1 MTPPHFLRALASP
14 NYRLFFFGQGVSLTG
29 NWMNTTASAWL
40 AYELSQSPF
49 IVGLLAFTSH
59 IPILVLS
66 PVAGVWGDRIDR
78 HKLLIALQTLC
89 FLQSA
94 TLAIVTFT
102 GVVSVAWL
110 LTLSTLRGLTNAV
123 EFPTRQAFIVDLVTR
138 REDLQNA
145 IALNSTLFNLA
156 RLLGPSLAGIV
167 IVAGGAAGCYLV
179 DTLSYLGILTALF
192 RMRLPPHRPSAARQH
207 PLQDLRDGLRY
218 AAASPALRHPLL
230 HVAVMSFVAFSAST
244 LAPVF
249 ASDVFGRDARTLGLM
264 YGCVGL
270 GALGGALYLSS
281 RTGAAGL
288 DRWVARGAFLV
299 GFGQAGF
306 ALSPVTLLAYAS
318 LIVTGVGTVLTM
330 AGSNTLIQASVDDD
344 KRGRVMGLFT
354 MGQGMFPLGS
364 LAVGALATAAGP
376 RVAVTAAAVVC
387 LIAALAF
394 GRSIRYRRPTA
405 GDAFAPLR
413 PPLGEDPR

>member
-1 MTPPHFLRALASP
+1 
-14 NYRLFFFGQGVSLTG
+14 VSLTG

-49 IVGLLAFTSH
+49 VVGLLAFASH

-78 HKLLIALQTLC
+78 RKLLIALQVLC
-89 FLQSA
+89 CLQSA
-94 TLAIVTFT
+94 TLAFVTFT
-102 GVVSVAWL
+102 GAVSVTWL

-156 RLLGPSLAGIV
+156 RLLGPSLAGVIIV
-167 IVAGGAAGCYLV
+167 VGGAAGCYLL
-179 DTLSYLGILTALF
+179 DTLSYLGILAALF
-192 RMRLPPHRPSAARQH
+192 RMSLPPRPPAAARRH
-207 PLQDLRDGLRY
+207 PLDELREGLRY
-218 AAASPALRHPLL
+218 AAASPALRPPLL
-230 HVAVMSFVAFSAST
+230 LVAVMSFVAFSAST

-281 RTGAAGL
+281 RSGAAGL
-288 DRWVARGAFLV
+288 DRWVARGAFLI

-306 ALSPVTLLAYAS
+306 ALSPVPLLAYAS
-318 LIVTGVGTVLTM
+318 LVVTGIGTVLTM
-330 AGSNTLIQASVDDD
+330 AGSNTLIQASVEDD

-364 LAVGALATAAGP
+364 VAVGALATAAGP

-387 LIAALAF
+387 LLAALVF
-394 GRSIRYRRPTA
+394 RRSLRMQRPAAPTP
-405 GDAFAPLR
+405 FADLR
-413 PPLGEDPR
+413 PPISDDPR